1 VIESWGGDDGGE
13 MSIEDKIEELGV
25 RGMDG
30 MVAAVDSVASLV
42 KGSIGAVGRGRGAAA
57 ADAIAAGIYMYTY
70 IYIHTHTHY
79 MYI

>member
-1 VIESWGGDDGGE
+1 

-57 ADAIAAGIYMYTY
+57 ASAIAAGVCVCVCLIYVHVY
-70 IYIHTHTHY
+70 IYI
-79 MYI
+79 YIT